1 MKRVLIPLIILFL
14 ALTSVYAIPPTPG
27 GSSSG
32 VNTTYDADSDSK
44 VDADKV
50 DVWSGTITD
59 EQLLCGENTDGTN
72 RMKSCGAKTTYTEP
86 AADAVIC
93 RISAGNTGAC
103 DAGTDIGSATAEM
116 GDLYIGSSKA
126 IKMLDDQ
133 SVVLTPTTGLLT
145 LTGAFATTGYMQGG
159 IKINSDANGM
169 TGAEMTSAGMYGT
182 LFVATGSGTWT
193 LPTAVEGMSACLKDS
208 GGAAHDLILDV
219 QADDDISLDGDTELT
234 NGTGITNASGS
245 SKGDFVCVIA
255 ISAGHWVTLGTKG
268 TWASQ

>member
-1 MKRVLIPLIILFL
+1 MKKILIAIAILLIPTFGF
-14 ALTSVYAIPPTPG
+14 AWSWSGGGG
-27 GSSSG
+27 GSG
-32 VNTTYDADSDSK
+32 
-44 VDADKV
+44 
-50 DVWSGTITD
+50 DVTKSGTTTAGQIA
-59 EQLLCGENTDGTN
+59 CWGTGDDPTTIV
-72 RMKSCGAKTTYTEP
+72 SCGAKTTYTEP

-116 GDLYIGSSKA
+116 GDLYIGTGKE

-133 SVVLTPTTGLLT
+133 SVKLAPTTGLLT

-169 TGAEMTSAGMYGT
+169 TGAEMSAAGMYGT
-182 LFVATGSGTWT
+182 LFIATGAGTWT

-208 GGAAHDLILDV
+208 GGSAHDLILDV